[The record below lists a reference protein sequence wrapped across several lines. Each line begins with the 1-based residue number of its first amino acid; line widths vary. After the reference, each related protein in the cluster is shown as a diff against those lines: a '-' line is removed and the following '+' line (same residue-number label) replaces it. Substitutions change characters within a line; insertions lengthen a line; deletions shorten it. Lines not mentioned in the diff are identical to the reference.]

1 MQTSLFFHN
10 NPPQKKVLFSGERVI
25 FTRSTGKMKNLN
37 FTLNDAVMNVL
48 HALL

>member
-10 NPPQKKVLFSGERVI
+10 NQKKKCFFSGERVI

-37 FTLNDAVMNVL
+37 FTLNDGVMNVL